1 MVFYFL
7 SRPHPSVE
15 IPLHVASCPLL
26 KHLSVLKPL
35 QAVELMPNH
44 CTVLS
49 FTPIISVR
57 FLSSRSK
64 QFCLNKKG
72 FPIKSIFVVFAGND
86 NYVNKL
92 INLVNSRFHVCGLF
106 NKFWR
111 TESIFWIM
119 VFLKKVL
126 EGQSWLSGPKTLLPA
141 LVLTQAFSSLLQI
154 LDVTEGRLL
163 CLDSWL
169 FLLKSDQSIACYLSK
184 LLFWCLSCVRLSL
197 KLLEILS
204 IYAVLVSNQSKG
216 KETRTS
222 F

>member
-119 VFLKKVL
+119 VLFKESSRGTELIIR
-126 EGQSWLSGPKTLLPA
+126 PKNSITCTGVNTGFFQFITNPRCYRRKITVSRLM
-141 LVLTQAFSSLLQI
+141 TISSKEWP
-154 LDVTEGRLL
+154 VN
-163 CLDSWL
+163 SM
-169 FLLKSDQSIACYLSK
+169 LSK
-184 LLFWCLSCVRLSL
+184 
-197 KLLEILS
+197 
-204 IYAVLVSNQSKG
+204 
-216 KETRTS
+216 
-222 F
+222 